1 MPKLPRPTAA
11 ELEILQVLWRIGPST
26 VRQVHDALSQD
37 KTTGYTTVLKLL
49 QIMTEKGLVRR
60 DESERAH
67 RYQPC
72 LAMAQ
77 TQRRFVVELLDK
89 VFGGSASSLVQQA
102 LSAGKTSPE
111 ELRKIRLMVEEL
123 ERGDK

>member
-1 MPKLPRPTAA
+1 M
-11 ELEILQVLWRIGPST
+11 LWRIGPST

-60 DESERAH
+60 DESERVH
-67 RYQPC
+67 CYQPS

-89 VFGGSASSLVQQA
+89 VFGGSASLLVQQA